1 MNVNSIQFISW
12 SGRIY
17 IAITFRTEQLAT
29 NLASKPTDFGVSDL
43 LSNLSVHN
51 LRTNSLSSIKNFATG
66 PFNSLHRKFSN
77 CSNALEYQ
85 WCKRAKCRCNRSTKL
100 LYNVQRIQVFQ
111 KVKQTFL
118 SFPTY
123 SSKRILK
130 AFFINIDK
138 FFDSSKQFFLSI
150 ITIKNTFLYRHALFS
165 LGNYHRAIR
174 GHLVLLRTIFS
185 INCASILLLVF
196 LSFFSSFLKFR
207 FFLLGLSIIRCFFFF
222 IRISRLNALTLRNNR
237 NFIFRNLT
245 TISMSRNSRWTS
257 CYSCKGFSRRAFK
270 NIYIFTGCNSLNS
283 TSSFLSKTSIIDS
296 ATLTISIVIAMNLSI

>member
-1 MNVNSIQFISW
+1 MNINSIQFISW

-66 PFNSLHRKFSN
+66 PFNSLHRKFGN

-100 LYNVQRIQVFQ
+100 LYHVQRIQVFQ

-118 SFPTY
+118 SFSTY

-165 LGNYHRAIR
+165 LSDYHRAIR

-196 LSFFSSFLKFR
+196 LSFFSSFIKFR
-207 FFLLGLSIIRCFFFF
+207 FFLLGLSRWCCFFF
-222 IRISRLNALTLRNNR
+222 IRISRLNTLTLRNNC
-237 NFIFRNLT
+237 NFIFRNIT
-245 TISMSRNSRWTS
+245 TISMSRNGCWARSYSR
-257 CYSCKGFSRRAFK
+257 KVFSRHAFK
-270 NIYIFTGCNSLNS
+270 NIYIFTRCNSLNS
-283 TSSFLSKTSIIDS
+283 ASSLLSKTSIVDS